1 MTAVPGLDLAEI
13 RKVSRFAAEVRH
25 LEARF
30 GIRLPV
36 VALALGGNI
45 AGDYHLERQEDN
57 TLGLFLRLGGQPG
70 ALVLG
75 DETPTPRST
84 S

>member
-1 MTAVPGLDLAEI
+1 MSTVPSLDLAEI
-13 RKVSRFAAEVRH
+13 RKVSRFAGEIRH

-45 AGDYHLERQEDN
+45 AGDYRLERQEDN
-57 TLGLFLRLGGQPG
+57 TLGLFLRVGDQPV